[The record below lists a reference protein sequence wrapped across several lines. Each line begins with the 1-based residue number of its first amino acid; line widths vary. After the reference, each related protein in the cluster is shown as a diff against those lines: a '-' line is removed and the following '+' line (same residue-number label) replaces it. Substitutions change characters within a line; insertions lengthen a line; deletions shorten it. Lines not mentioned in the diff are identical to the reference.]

1 MNAKY
6 ELDRLMRNDTLGCT
20 LLSWMLVGM
29 FASAV
34 LF

>member
-20 LLSWMLVGM
+20 LLACMLAGM
-29 FASAV
+29 FASV
-34 LF
+34 MF